1 MRGAGR
7 LLAAS
12 AILTAALCGAAA
24 AAPAD
29 RAAWLER
36 VERGRQ
42 DYRAFIE
49 KASLSR
55 PPAAGLRNPDH
66 EAAPSDPTLRD
77 GDILVSV
84 HAEDAA
90 RVERVSAVFKRLNV
104 ADVGTAAEAAVPKP
118 RSSSPPPSP
127 RESTPSRMG

>member
-29 RAAWLER
+29 RTAWLER

-42 DYRAFIE
+42 DYRGFIE
-49 KASLSR
+49 KASLAR
-55 PPAAGLRNPDH
+55 PTPPRMGEPDAAK
-66 EAAPSDPTLRD
+66 ADPTLRD
-77 GDILVSV
+77 GDIVVEGDRLVV
-84 HAEDAA
+84 FRNRRIGTPLAGELLPLDPGGAQIHANELSEIA
-90 RVERVSAVFKRLNV
+90 RALHRR
-104 ADVGTAAEAAVPKP
+104 
-118 RSSSPPPSP
+118 
-127 RESTPSRMG
+127 

>member
-12 AILTAALCGAAA
+12 AIMTATLCGAAGA
-24 AAPAD
+24 GPAD

-42 DYRAFIE
+42 DCRAFIE

-77 GDILVSV
+77 GDILVEGDRLVVFRSRRSGAPFAGEFLPLDPAAAGN
-84 HAEDAA
+84 HADALKDIA
-90 RVERVSAVFKRLNV
+90 RAL
-104 ADVGTAAEAAVPKP
+104 
-118 RSSSPPPSP
+118 RS
-127 RESTPSRMG
+127 R